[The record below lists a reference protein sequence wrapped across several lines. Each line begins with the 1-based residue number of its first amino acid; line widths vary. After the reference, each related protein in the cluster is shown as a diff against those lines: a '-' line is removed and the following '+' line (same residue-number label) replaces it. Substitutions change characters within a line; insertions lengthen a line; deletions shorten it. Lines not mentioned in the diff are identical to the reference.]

1 MPWIKISIFKGSAYE
16 LIKFFFKNIKILE
29 NEPMAILN
37 LLFLLFPICGLI
49 ILINYTKIEL
59 NTSQIKILQFAKKT
73 PLIYIVVA
81 IIFTTI
87 KLSKFLESY
96 SSAGEVNIFEIV
108 DIGLIV
114 TLISSIILFFD
125 KTTISK
131 NNAPTF

>member
-16 LIKFFFKNIKILE
+16 LIKSFFKNIKILE